1 MHLIISARA
10 RGQAAS
16 QQHFGRWL
24 LSKQTSK
31 RDVSIA
37 GSTSI
42 GRFLCLLD
50 GLERLRT
57 RSSVPRRVPVVA
69 RRSGERYSSLS
80 SEWGATK
87 RRHEAAVNA
96 IFGDR
101 HSYRAL
107 DRCVPRLVRG
117 LRSRGRQPKFC
128 QSCYSSC
135 PGGHDL
141 FLLPPQLHSKG
152 RWCAMH
158 KVKVLAETVESRGK
172 VRAR

>member
-10 RGQAAS
+10 RDQAAS

-31 RDVSIA
+31 RAVSIA
-37 GSTSI
+37 ESTSI
-42 GRFLCLLD
+42 GRFLCYLLD

-80 SEWGATK
+80 SEWGETK
-87 RRHEAAVNA
+87 RRHEAAVNE
-96 IFGDR
+96 IFGNR

-117 LRSRGRQPKFC
+117 LHRGGGNRRILSVMLQFQPRWSRYFSDPPLTELTANDVAL
-128 QSCYSSC
+128 CY
-135 PGGHDL
+135 
-141 FLLPPQLHSKG
+141 
-152 RWCAMH
+152 
-158 KVKVLAETVESRGK
+158 
-172 VRAR
+172 

>member
-1 MHLIISARA
+1 MILRKLKTNNKRCA

-24 LSKQTSK
+24 LSKRPSQ
-31 RDVSIA
+31 RVVSIA

-117 LRSRGRQPKFC
+117 LRSRRRQLPK
-128 QSCYSSC
+128 S
-135 PGGHDL
+135 
-141 FLLPPQLHSKG
+141 
-152 RWCAMH
+152 
-158 KVKVLAETVESRGK
+158 VESLLEIAKSWRLGVK
-172 VRAR
+172 SLLGQY